1 MKGLK
6 EKPPSLL
13 IKCVIYSVYC
23 SDRGGPCV
31 ARPVFTLLLKIEA
44 LYIYYR
50 YMDIYIWIYT
60 YIYMDI
66 YIHIYGYIHT
76 YIYIHSILV
85 KTQRPK
91 IETIRTR
98 EEIDTL
104 SLSWRRSATG
114 LAQRPLEVQIC

>member
-44 LYIYYR
+44 LYIYIYYR

-76 YIYIHSILV
+76 YIYTFHSGQN
-85 KTQRPK
+85 T
-91 IETIRTR
+91 
-98 EEIDTL
+98 
-104 SLSWRRSATG
+104 A
-114 LAQRPLEVQIC
+114 AQD

>member
-44 LYIYYR
+44 LYIYII
-50 YMDIYIWIYT
+50 DIWI

-76 YIYIHSILV
+76 YIWIYTYIYIYTFHSGQN
-85 KTQRPK
+85 T
-91 IETIRTR
+91 
-98 EEIDTL
+98 
-104 SLSWRRSATG
+104 A
-114 LAQRPLEVQIC
+114 AQD

>member
-50 YMDIYIWIYT
+50 YMDIYIYGYIHTYIWIYT

-66 YIHIYGYIHT
+66 YIHIYI
-76 YIYIHSILV
+76 YIYIPFWSKHSGPRLRQSEPA
-85 KTQRPK
+85 K
-91 IETIRTR
+91 
-98 EEIDTL
+98 
-104 SLSWRRSATG
+104 RST
-114 LAQRPLEVQIC
+114 P